1 MDLLRISL
9 VQFDIVWENPGANR
23 NKLDILLAPLK
34 GTTDL
39 ILLPETFVTG
49 FTMKVNELAE
59 TMNSETVNW
68 MKEQAIRTGAAI
80 CGSLII
86 KEETCFY
93 NRFLFVR
100 PDGQVAC
107 YDKRHLFS
115 IGEENKFFTAGGKR
129 LVVEYLGW
137 KIALFVCYDLR
148 FPVWCRSIADAD
160 LMLFVANWPEA
171 RSIVWQTLTR
181 ARAIENQLYVACVNR
196 TGVDGTGIAYSG
208 ESMLIDSR
216 GAILCNMKNQSEG
229 TETTTLSLDELINF
243 RRKFPVIRDE
253 DIFEI
258 SL

>member
-1 MDLLRISL
+1 MDLLRVSL

-23 NKLDILLAPLK
+23 NKLDLLLAPLK

-49 FTMKVNELAE
+49 FTMKAKELAE
-59 TMNSETVNW
+59 TMDGETLTW
-68 MKEQAIRTGAAI
+68 MKEQSNRTGAAI

-86 KEETCFY
+86 KEDSCFY
-93 NRFLFVR
+93 NRLLFVK
-100 PDGQVAC
+100 PDGQVSC

-115 IGEENKFFTAGGKR
+115 IGEENQFFTAGDKR
-129 LVVEYLGW
+129 VVVEFLGW

-160 LMLFVANWPEA
+160 LILFTANWPDA

-196 TGVDGTGIAYSG
+196 TGVDGASIAYSG
-208 ESMLIDSR
+208 DSMLIDSR
-216 GAILCNMKNQSEG
+216 GTVLCNMKDQ
-229 TETTTLSLDELINF
+229 TEVTATTTLSLDELNRF
-243 RRKFPVIRDE
+243 RRKFPVILDE
-253 DIFEI
+253 DIFKI
-258 SL
+258 KL